1 MLITR
6 WDMRAIPFKK
16 LLGGVSALDFLDH
29 PAAISEN
36 NSDHPAA
43 ISTKEVGP
51 PPTLQFHPFRG
62 TLQWFFLTFTTINP
76 MKWGGWKKLT
86 TLQYS
91 GGPTLIPPRS
101 DIRLFCGPPRGDFFK
116 GAQTPPPVTFQME
129 EPLLYAKEH
138 HTCYFVLGYM

>member
-1 MLITR
+1 M
-6 WDMRAIPFKK
+6 
-16 LLGGVSALDFLDH
+16 SALYFLDH

-43 ISTKEVGP
+43 ISAQQVGP
-51 PPTLQFHPFRG
+51 PPTL
-62 TLQWFFLTFTTINP
+62 LTFTTINP
-76 MKWGGWKKLT
+76 MKWGGWEKLT

-91 GGPTLIPPRS
+91 GGTTLIPPHS

-129 EPLLYAKEH
+129 
-138 HTCYFVLGYM
+138 